1 MNYTKELKFSK
12 EAREKILTG
21 VQTLSK
27 AVKCTLGPCG
37 KNVVI
42 ENMYTTPTITKD
54 GVSVARQVFL
64 KDNFENVGANLVKEV
79 ASKTAISAGAGTT
92 TATVLA
98 EAIYENGLQAITTG
112 INPNQLKKGIDDTVK
127 VIVEKLKEL
136 SITITDQQQIEQIA
150 TISANGDGEIGK
162 VIAEAINT
170 VGIDGTIT
178 VADSKFNKTYYEI
191 IKGMEFGNGYLS
203 PFFIT
208 NENKNIAELNDC
220 YILLYGKKIS
230 TINELLPL
238 LKYITQ
244 TGKPLLII
252 SDGIDTEALT
262 TLILNKTRGT
272 LSVCCVNA
280 PSFGEIRKDVMEDIA
295 ILTAGTYLSEELGIS
310 LDNANPSV
318 LGNAKKVIISKTST
332 TIIDGGGDPNKLTKR
347 IDYLKSRLADSS
359 NEYEKKVLKR
369 RLSKLTNGVA
379 MIYAGANT
387 VVELQEKKDRIDDA
401 LHATIA
407 ALEEGI
413 VPGGGCA
420 LIKAKKNSKTAIK
433 NLMKNKSIS
442 YQRGVDIILNAI
454 EQPLKQIVINGGYSA
469 DVILDKVKSKSDRN
483 FGFNA
488 LTNQFVDMI
497 DNGIVDPVK
506 VTRTALESASS
517 VAGLLLTTE
526 CIIGIEDDPSLN
538 EQPMTQPQQYPPMNV
553 R

>member
-1 MNYTKELKFSK
+1 MNYTKDLIFSK

-42 ENMYTTPTITKD
+42 ENMYNTPTITKD
-54 GVSVARQVFL
+54 GVSVAKQVFL

-79 ASKTAISAGAGTT
+79 ASKTALAAGDGTT

-98 EAIYENGLQAITTG
+98 EAIYQNGLQAITTG
-112 INPNQLKKGIDDTVK
+112 INPNQLKRGIDDAVTI
-127 VIVEKLKEL
+127 IVQKLKEL
-136 SITITDQQQIEQIA
+136 SITITDEQQIEQIA
-150 TISANGDGEIGK
+150 TISANGDNEIGK

-178 VADSKFNKTYYEI
+178 VADSKYNKTYYEI
-191 IKGMEFGNGYLS
+191 IKGMEFSNGYLS

-220 YILLYGKKIS
+220 NILLYGKKIG

-238 LKYITQ
+238 LQHISQ
-244 TGKPLLII
+244 SGKPLLII
-252 SDGIDTEALT
+252 TNEIDTEVLT

-272 LSVCCVNA
+272 LSVCVVQS
-280 PSFGEIRKDVMEDIA
+280 PSFGDIRKDVMEDIA
-295 ILTAGTYLSEELGIS
+295 ILTNGTYLSEELGVS
-310 LDNANPSV
+310 LDNAGPSV
-318 LGNAKKVIISKTST
+318 LGSAKKVIVSKTST
-332 TIIDGGGDPNKLTKR
+332 TIIDGGGDQNKLAAR
-347 IDYLKSRLADSS
+347 IDYLKNRLSES
-359 NEYEKKVLKR
+359 NNEYEKKVLKR

-420 LIKAKKNSKTAIK
+420 LIRAKNNSKTDIK
-433 NLMKNKSIS
+433 HLLKNKSIS

-454 EQPLKQIVINGGYSA
+454 EQPLKQIVINGGYPA
-469 DVILDKVKSKSDRN
+469 DVILDKVQNKNNKN
-483 FGFNA
+483 FGFDA
-488 LTNQFVDMI
+488 LNNQYVDMI
-497 DNGIVDPVK
+497 ETGIVDPVK

-526 CIIGIEDDPSLN
+526 CIIGIENDLN
-538 EQPMTQPQQYPPMNV
+538 GENLNQPQQQYPPMNV

>member
-1 MNYTKELKFSK
+1 MSYTKELIFSK
-12 EAREKILTG
+12 EAREKILIG

-42 ENMYTTPTITKD
+42 ENMYSTPAITKD
-54 GVSVARQVFL
+54 GVSVARQIFL
-64 KDNFENVGANLVKEV
+64 KDKFENVGANLVKEV
-79 ASKTAISAGAGTT
+79 ASKTANTAGDGTT

-98 EAIYENGLQAITTG
+98 EAIYQNGLQAITTG

-127 VIVEKLKEL
+127 IIVDELKKLA
-136 SITITDQQQIEQIA
+136 ITICDEQQIEQIA
-150 TISANGDGEIGK
+150 TISANGDNEIGK

-170 VGIDGTIT
+170 VGVDGTIT
-178 VADSKFNKTYYEI
+178 VADSKYNNTYYEI
-191 IKGMEFGNGYLS
+191 IKGMEFDNGYLS
-203 PFFIT
+203 PFFVT
-208 NENKNIAELNDC
+208 NENKGIAELNDC
-220 YILLYGKKIS
+220 FILLYGKKIG
-230 TINELLPL
+230 TINELLPIL
-238 LKYITQ
+238 QYVSQ
-244 TGKPLLII
+244 QGKPLLII
-252 SDGIDTEALT
+252 TDEIDTEALT

-272 LSVCCVNA
+272 LSVCVVKS

-295 ILTAGTYLSEELGIS
+295 ILTQSTYLSEELGVS
-310 LDNANPSV
+310 LENAGPTV
-318 LGNAKKVIISKTST
+318 LGNAKKVIVSKTST
-332 TIIDGGGDPNKLTKR
+332 TIIDGAGNQEKINNRIEFLKKSLTEATN
-347 IDYLKSRLADSS
+347 DYQVR
-359 NEYEKKVLKR
+359 VFKR

-420 LIKAKKNSKTAIK
+420 LIRAKKNSKNTIK
-433 NLMKNKSIS
+433 QLKNDKSIG
-442 YQRGVDIILNAI
+442 YQLGVDIVLNAI
-454 EQPLKQIVINGGYSA
+454 EQPLKQIVNNGNYPA
-469 DVILDKVKSKSDRN
+469 DVILDKVYHKSDKN

-497 DNGIVDPVK
+497 DAGIVDPVK

-526 CIIGIEDDPSLN
+526 CIIGIED
-538 EQPMTQPQQYPPMNV
+538 EPQVNQQIQSPQYPAMQP

>member
-79 ASKTAISAGAGTT
+79 ASKTAISAGDGTT

-150 TISANGDGEIGK
+150 TISANGDAEIGK

-310 LDNANPSV
+310 LDNANPSI

-332 TIIDGGGDPNKLTKR
+332 TIIDGGGDPDKLNKR
-347 IDYLKSRLADSS
+347 IDYLKTRLADSS

-497 DNGIVDPVK
+497 DDGIVDPVK